1 MKNISLVETIRV
13 LRRGINNY
21 RINRPLV
28 VSFEVTL
35 SCNANCRHC
44 DCGGIKRGE
53 TRLEPEK
60 YGDLASYLNPP
71 VVQIS
76 GGEPLLR
83 ENVVDII
90 RAIKKPNG
98 LPFIIFVTNGSLLNK
113 KKYLELRK
121 AGVDQ
126 FSVSLDFPNEK
137 HDNFR
142 RFPGLYSHLEETI
155 PGLANFGYKDIVLNS
170 AITRDNLMYL
180 LPLAKKAQEWDVSM
194 SYSAYSILRIGD
206 KSHSISSEEDL
217 GVLQQTIGNLIKLR
231 RGGSRIVNPELML
244 WKIYKFF
251 EQGFIPNCKA
261 GLRFLVVMPD
271 GYLTPCSHHRRR
283 YLTQE
288 RMIEEFSK
296 NNKCGGCYVAI
307 RGYTEISYWALLKE
321 NLSSRASRLSRK
333 TSFSTAK
340 SAQTLNC

>member
-155 PGLANFGYKDIVLNS
+155 PGLANFGYNDIVLNS

>member
-1 MKNISLVETIRV
+1 MKNVSLVEKIRF

-21 RINRPLV
+21 MINKPLV

-44 DCGGIKRGE
+44 DCGGIKKGE
-53 TRLEPEK
+53 IRLEPEK

-83 ENVVDII
+83 ENVIDII

-98 LPFIIFVTNGSLLNK
+98 LPFMIFVTNGSLLNR
-113 KKYLELRK
+113 KKYLQLRK

-126 FSVSLDFPNEK
+126 FSVSLDFPDER
-137 HDNFR
+137 HDEFR
-142 RFPGLYSHLEETI
+142 RLPGLYSHLEETI
-155 PGLANFGYKDIVLNS
+155 PDLAEFGYDDIVLNS
-170 AITRDNLMYL
+170 AITRDNLRDL
-180 LPLAKKAQEWDVSM
+180 LPLAEKAAEWEVSM

-206 KSHSISSEEDL
+206 KSLFITSKEDL
-217 GVLQQTIGNLIKLR
+217 RLLQQTIGDLIKLR
-231 RGGSRIVNPELML
+231 REGLRIVNPESML
-244 WKIYKFF
+244 WKIYEFF
-251 EQGFIPNCKA
+251 KQGFIPNCKA

-271 GYLTPCSHHRRR
+271 GYLTPCSHHRKR

-333 TSFSTAK
+333 TPFSAAK
-340 SAQTLNC
+340 PAQALNC